1 MAKLIKESELPIKDF
16 EKLGLYR
23 DGRIDMNSED
33 MDALLSGRRTAMR
46 SMAHLE
52 LDGFNIRQLDAKLS
66 LRRDGDGTVSLNLHP
81 IYKDIQPHPLLDLDE
96 TTRLAA
102 GEVPSIQKEY
112 SDDGKERKEVIIE
125 FDEDTREFVAYD
137 PKEVEVPVRIN
148 NEELSE
154 QQQKDFREGRVVEL
168 SDGTRLQH
176 SASDS
181 KGVRSDRTRLVMSVL
196 LDGGLS
202 YLLFRGVRHLFG
214 ERSPQKEGYTKGYN
228 EAVADMM
235 LSETRTEHEPTVAEH
250 AKRQQDNQYDR
261 GYGRTHSR

>member
-33 MDALLSGRRTAMR
+33 MDALVSGRRTAMR

-52 LDGFNIRQLDAKLS
+52 LDGFSIRQLDAKLS
-66 LRRDGDGTVSLNLHP
+66 LRRNGDGSVSLNLHP
-81 IYKDIQPHPLLDLDE
+81 IYKDIQPHPLLDMDE

-112 SDDGKERKEVIIE
+112 SDENKEKKKLIIE
-125 FDEDTREFVAYD
+125 YDEDTREFVAYD

-148 NEELSE
+148 NEELTE
-154 QQQKDFREGRVVEL
+154 QQRKDFREGRMVEL

-214 ERSPQKEGYTKGYN
+214 ERSPQKEGYSKGYN
-228 EAVADMM
+228 EAVADMV
-235 LSETRTEHEPTVAEH
+235 LSESRTKEEPTIADH
-250 AKRQQDNQYDR
+250 LQKQKDNQFDR

>member
-1 MAKLIKESELPIKDF
+1 
-16 EKLGLYR
+16 
-23 DGRIDMNSED
+23 
-33 MDALLSGRRTAMR
+33 
-46 SMAHLE
+46 
-52 LDGFNIRQLDAKLS
+52 
-66 LRRDGDGTVSLNLHP
+66 LNLHP
-81 IYKDIQPHPLLDLDE
+81 IYKDIQPHPMLDRNE
-96 TTRLAA
+96 TTQLAA

-112 SDDGKERKEVIIE
+112 IDNGKDRKKVIIE
-125 FDEDTREFVAYD
+125 YDEDTREFVAYN
-137 PKEVEVPVRIN
+137 PKEVEVPVRVN
-148 NEELSE
+148 NEELTE

-214 ERSPQKEGYTKGYN
+214 DRSPQKEGYTKGYN

-235 LSETRTEHEPTVAEH
+235 LSETRVEHEPTVAEH
-250 AKRQQDNQYDR
+250 AKRQRDDQYDR
-261 GYGRTHSR
+261 GYGRTYSR